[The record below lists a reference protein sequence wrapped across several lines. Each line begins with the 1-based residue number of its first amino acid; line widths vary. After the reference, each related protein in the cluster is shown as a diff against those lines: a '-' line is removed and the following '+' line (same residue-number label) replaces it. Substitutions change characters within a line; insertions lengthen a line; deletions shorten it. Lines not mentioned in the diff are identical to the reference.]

1 MMKYK
6 SYKSNQNTANLFKR
20 IGLDLH
26 NNLLNNEWYKYDN
39 TENVMFYVFKFISI
53 KPSLLHSLAP
63 RTEGVV
69 ASLLRWL
76 RLPPFGSGA
85 GCVAGREKYFI
96 FIKKIIS
103 NTQY

>member
-53 KPSLLHSLAP
+53 KPSLL
-63 RTEGVV
+63 
-69 ASLLRWL
+69 RWL

-85 GCVAGREKYFI
+85 GCGAGREKYFI